1 MNRDGL
7 SCMLWFH
14 TMECLI
20 VSSLWKVTCTKV
32 KQFVASELGF
42 YIINVTRAVEIC
54 SRHLCRNN
62 GRCVRRN
69 WKSLDYLHLNPN
81 NFQINASEDQGFTV
95 RGKASHSDL
104 QIMSEK
110 FTCHCYQGFK
120 GADCR
125 EDKPSGKQL
134 GNSATLLSSGVA
146 VMIKLVSLNYLLPE
160 ALGLT

>member
-1 MNRDGL
+1 MVF
-7 SCMLWFH
+7 SWMLCFH
-14 TMECLI
+14 TMECPI
-20 VSSLWKVTCTKV
+20 VFSLWKDNCTKV

-42 YIINVTRAVEIC
+42 YIINVTRAVEVC
-54 SRHLCRNN
+54 SRHLCQNN

-81 NFQINASEDQGFTV
+81 SFQIKASEDQGFTV

-104 QIMSEK
+104 LIMSEK

-125 EDKPSGKQL
+125 EDKTSGEQL
-134 GNSATLLSSGVA
+134 GNSASLLSPGVV
-146 VMIKLVSLNYLLPE
+146 VMIKLVFLNYLLPE
-160 ALGLT
+160 ASGFT